1 MVFVLPDLPLSGAA
15 TRTAQLARE
24 LVAGGD
30 EVTVL
35 VLHDAV
41 STSLAADMT
50 AHGAEVL
57 VLTRRRDRARLQLC
71 LRHSGPAVVHAAMPT
86 AGAAGLAL
94 ARRNRLAFVYSV
106 TNSLHIDRPFRRETP
121 RDRLKIVLER
131 LAIERADAVHAVSHG
146 IASQIVRRHPAAARR
161 THVVVHPPTDPPGSV
176 RPLPVPSA
184 ATPRLLCLGRLTD
197 HKRVRD
203 AIEATAL
210 LREVC
215 PLVHLA
221 VVGTGPRLP
230 DLRLLV
236 ELRNLSRRVTVVGES
251 TDPAAYYEWA
261 DVLVHP
267 SLYEGYPRVA
277 AEALACGVPIV
288 CASTAHAPGGPGI
301 HHARPLDP
309 TSIANTI
316 LRASRDAVRPAA
328 IRPRGEPPP
337 LRDLYRVLVE
347 SRAPRPSAAPC
358 LPPDTAAF
366 PSFSAEIIGEVGSPV
381 GQRQHVTPEDP
392 QTEQADP

>member
-35 VLHDAV
+35 LLHDSV

-57 VLTRRRDRARLQLC
+57 ILTRSRDRARLQLH
-71 LRHSGPAVVHAAMPT
+71 LRHCGPVVVHAAMPT
-86 AGAAGLAL
+86 AGAVGLAL

-131 LAIERADAVHAVSHG
+131 LVIERADAVHAVSHG
-146 IASQIVRRHPAAARR
+146 IASQVDRRHPAAARR

-176 RPLPVPSA
+176 RSLPVPSTA
-184 ATPRLLCLGRLTD
+184 APRLLCLGRLTD

-210 LREVC
+210 LREVR

-230 DLRLLV
+230 ELRRLV
-236 ELRNLSRRVTVVGES
+236 ELRNLSRHVTVVGES
-251 TDPAAYYEWA
+251 TDPAAYFGWA

-267 SLYEGYPRVA
+267 SLYEGYPRVV
-277 AEALACGVPIV
+277 AEALACGVPVV
-288 CASTAHAPGGPGI
+288 CASTAHAPSGPGI

-309 TSIANTI
+309 TSIASTI
-316 LRASRDAVRPAA
+316 LRAARDAVGPAMV
-328 IRPRGEPPP
+328 RQRGEPPP
-337 LRDLYRVLVE
+337 LRDLYRVQIE
-347 SRAPRPSAAPC
+347 SRAPRPPAPTLLDPRHSC
-358 LPPDTAAF
+358 CCVVLGGDHRRGRF
-366 PSFSAEIIGEVGSPV
+366 NNRAEPALDA
-381 GQRQHVTPEDP
+381 QRP
-392 QTEQADP
+392 EQADP